1 MRSKYPLPSIHTR
14 HGYYLVLSHKK
25 RMMLNHAINWACAHT
40 RSGDDLEFIKSSFS
54 EKPGWTMQP
63 QDMIVWKGMEL
74 LCYSRRGSSKNTPTT
89 GAVYVVDGWDGSFLT
104 VSLHDDYLGE
114 ALFNAPAPEQVAE
127 VSEDESDPEELEEIP
142 ARAPP
147 GPDRECTMRVER
159 RRRADGT
166 FVEKKVFRL
175 TYRRASEIL
184 RPQHALVY
192 AAMQRRTLR
201 SSVVLLDLDSGK
213 VTMRDVITAMSRPTK
228 GSDLHFATS
237 QQQQELFKDI
247 EQKMARNYY
256 NLKKL
261 VDDKRAAPESQRVSP
276 SRVGRA

>member
-1 MRSKYPLPSIHTR
+1 MR
-14 HGYYLVLSHKK
+14 
-25 RMMLNHAINWACAHT
+25 M
-40 RSGDDLEFIKSSFS
+40 
-54 EKPGWTMQP
+54 
-63 QDMIVWKGMEL
+63 
-74 LCYSRRGSSKNTPTT
+74 
-89 GAVYVVDGWDGSFLT
+89 
-104 VSLHDDYLGE
+104 
-114 ALFNAPAPEQVAE
+114 
-127 VSEDESDPEELEEIP
+127 
-142 ARAPP
+142 
-147 GPDRECTMRVER
+147 ER

-192 AAMQRRTLR
+192 AAMQGRTLR